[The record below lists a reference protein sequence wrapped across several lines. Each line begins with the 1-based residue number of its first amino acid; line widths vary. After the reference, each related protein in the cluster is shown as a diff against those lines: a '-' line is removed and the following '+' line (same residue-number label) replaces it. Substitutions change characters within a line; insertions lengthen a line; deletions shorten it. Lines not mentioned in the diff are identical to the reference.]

1 MFRLWRSR
9 NKNTAALTLEA
20 LGRSQAI
27 VEFDPDGIVLTA
39 NQKFLDTFGYTLA
52 EIKGKHHRL
61 FVEAGH
67 AASADNQQFWQN
79 LRQGQYQAAQF
90 KRIGKGGREIWIEA
104 SYNPIR
110 GRGGETIKI
119 VKFASDVTAQKL
131 EYANL
136 AGQIAAIHK
145 SLAAIEFD
153 LDGVVL
159 TANQKFL
166 DAFGYTLAEIKG
178 KQHRQ
183 FVEAG
188 YATSADYQKFWATLR
203 QGQYQ
208 AAQFK
213 RIGKGGR
220 VVWIQASYNVILDL
234 NGKPFKVVKFATD
247 VTPEVVLLNNLKAIV
262 DQNFSEID
270 HALSHSGDQAQ
281 IAAGA
286 VKNTSDGVSTM
297 AASAE
302 EMASSVRQIADTMTK
317 SKIAVERAH
326 QQLAGADQAIQRFS
340 VMSVAMAGIVGLI
353 RDIAA
358 QINLLALNATI
369 ESARAGDAGKGFA
382 VVASE
387 VKNLANQAGNATD
400 KIASE
405 IESLQMVADETI
417 AVLQAIG
424 SSINSVLEYVTATAD
439 AVEEQSV
446 VSQEMSAAMQET
458 AGTVTAINDNMV
470 QISASVQQVGLAVD
484 RTRSAAQILVK

>member
-79 LRQGQYQAAQF
+79 
-90 KRIGKGGREIWIEA
+90 
-104 SYNPIR
+104 
-110 GRGGETIKI
+110 
-119 VKFASDVTAQKL
+119 
-131 EYANL
+131 
-136 AGQIAAIHK
+136 
-145 SLAAIEFD
+145 
-153 LDGVVL
+153 
-159 TANQKFL
+159 
-166 DAFGYTLAEIKG
+166 
-178 KQHRQ
+178 
-183 FVEAG
+183 
-188 YATSADYQKFWATLR
+188 LR